1 MGKNNLKLANI
12 AILVYSFS
20 AICFNQAMSEI
31 YVDGAKGLNRDSQ
44 HGLAYANFVIQKG
57 FLDIEFFFFT
67 FVKEILECGK
77 LCVDHKSC
85 FSANFGPVVHEGR
98 IKNLCQLLPSD
109 KYNKSNK
116 FDENPLLQHLSLKV
130 GKQKISFI
138 FKKLQFLNSN
148 NS

>member
-85 FSANFGPVVHEGR
+85 FSANFGPVVREGR